1 MKAPHQATVGRLCLQ
16 ATYAAAGNAFLTAL
30 KRPSIA
36 RNISNRT
43 YSRPPHSTL
52 LNPDGGVRIMAQP
65 SILVLED
72 DEIIRSLMVDVLED
86 FGAHV
91 TSFPSAD
98 EGMIYL
104 ERGDDPVDL
113 IVSDIQMPGLLNGYD
128 LSKVV
133 AHRWPS
139 VPVVLTS
146 GNIKLAAQL
155 GGSVRFLPKPWSA
168 EHLVECVQTA
178 LSQQGMSLH

>member
-1 MKAPHQATVGRLCLQ
+1 
-16 ATYAAAGNAFLTAL
+16 
-30 KRPSIA
+30 
-36 RNISNRT
+36 
-43 YSRPPHSTL
+43 
-52 LNPDGGVRIMAQP
+52 MAQP

-72 DEIIRSLMVDVLED
+72 DEIIRSLMVDVLEE
-86 FGAHV
+86 FGAVV

-128 LSKVV
+128 LSRVV

-139 VPVVLTS
+139 VQVLLTS
-146 GNIKLAAQL
+146 GNAYMAEQL
-155 GGSVRFLPKPWSA
+155 GSSVRFLPKPWST
-168 EHLVECVQTA
+168 EHLLECVQTA
-178 LSQQGMSLH
+178 LTQQSASMH

>member
-1 MKAPHQATVGRLCLQ
+1 
-16 ATYAAAGNAFLTAL
+16 
-30 KRPSIA
+30 
-36 RNISNRT
+36 
-43 YSRPPHSTL
+43 
-52 LNPDGGVRIMAQP
+52 MAQP

-72 DEIIRSLMVDVLED
+72 DEIIRALMVDVLED
-86 FGAHV
+86 FGAQV

-133 AHRWPS
+133 AHRWPT
-139 VPVVLTS
+139 VQVVLTS
-146 GNIKLAAQL
+146 GNTHLAAQL
-155 GGSVRFLPKPWSA
+155 GGSVRFLPKPWSTQ
-168 EHLVECVQTA
+168 HLIDCVQTA
-178 LSQQGMSLH
+178 LNQQGLAMH

>member
-1 MKAPHQATVGRLCLQ
+1 
-16 ATYAAAGNAFLTAL
+16 
-30 KRPSIA
+30 
-36 RNISNRT
+36 
-43 YSRPPHSTL
+43 
-52 LNPDGGVRIMAQP
+52 
-65 SILVLED
+65 
-72 DEIIRSLMVDVLED
+72 MVDVLED
-86 FGAHV
+86 FGAVV

-133 AHRWPS
+133 AHRWPT

-146 GNIKLAAQL
+146 GNTKLAAQL
-155 GGSVRFLPKPWSA
+155 GGSVRFLPKPWST
-168 EHLVECVQTA
+168 EHLLQCVQTA
-178 LSQQGMSLH
+178 LTQQGLSMH

>member
-1 MKAPHQATVGRLCLQ
+1 
-16 ATYAAAGNAFLTAL
+16 
-30 KRPSIA
+30 
-36 RNISNRT
+36 
-43 YSRPPHSTL
+43 
-52 LNPDGGVRIMAQP
+52 MAQP

-86 FGAHV
+86 FGAVV

-98 EGMIYL
+98 EGMIFL
-104 ERGDDPVDL
+104 ERASDPVDL

-139 VPVVLTS
+139 LPVLLTS
-146 GNIKLAAQL
+146 GNTAMASQL
-155 GGSVRFLPKPWSA
+155 GGTVRFLPKPWST
-168 EHLVECVQTA
+168 EGLIDCVQSA
-178 LSQQGMSLH
+178 LVQGPPMH

>member
-1 MKAPHQATVGRLCLQ
+1 
-16 ATYAAAGNAFLTAL
+16 
-30 KRPSIA
+30 
-36 RNISNRT
+36 
-43 YSRPPHSTL
+43 
-52 LNPDGGVRIMAQP
+52 MAQP

-86 FGAHV
+86 FGALV

-98 EGMIYL
+98 EGMIFL
-104 ERGDDPVDL
+104 EQGSEPVDL

-139 VPVVLTS
+139 LPVVLTS
-146 GNIKLAAQL
+146 GNTVMAAQL
-155 GGSVRFLPKPWSA
+155 GATVHFLPKPWSTQR
-168 EHLVECVQTA
+168 LLDCVQSA
-178 LSQQGMSLH
+178 LVQAAPMH

>member
-1 MKAPHQATVGRLCLQ
+1 
-16 ATYAAAGNAFLTAL
+16 
-30 KRPSIA
+30 
-36 RNISNRT
+36 
-43 YSRPPHSTL
+43 
-52 LNPDGGVRIMAQP
+52 MAQP

-72 DEIIRSLMVDVLED
+72 DEIIRSLMVDVLEE

-98 EGMIYL
+98 DGMIFL
-104 ERGDDPVDL
+104 ERDDEQVDL

-139 VPVVLTS
+139 IQVLLTS
-146 GNIKLAAQL
+146 GNTSLASEL
-155 GGSVRFLPKPWSA
+155 GGRVRFLPKPWST
-168 EHLVECVQTA
+168 ERLLECVESA
-178 LSQQGMSLH
+178 LTQQGASMH